1 MGLSGFDAATAEGL
15 RKWKAT
21 QASER
26 LLFGPAWRTG
36 GGVGLDA
43 DWVVTEAD
51 GSIVQPD
58 TMLGRWQRL
67 VKTAKVPAIPLHGA
81 RHSYATLALEGGVR
95 LDVVSTQLG
104 HSSVATTADI
114 YAHVSEAAAVE
125 AAERIGG
132 ILDNPG
138 GMLGE

>member
-1 MGLSGFDAATAEGL
+1 MEGDTSGQG
-15 RKWKAT
+15 
-21 QASER
+21 
-26 LLFGPAWRTG
+26 LLFGPAWKTG

-67 VKTAKVPAIPLHGA
+67 VKTAKVPAILLHGA

-125 AAERIGG
+125 AAERMRH
-132 ILDNPG
+132 PRRSWG